1 MQVNLKVTAGP
12 YKGRIFSFAQHDS
25 FLIGRN
31 PEAHLCLPDDR
42 YFSRNH
48 CLLEMNPPHSFL
60 RDLNSTNGT
69 FVNGQRVKTA
79 YLNNGDRIQCG
90 ETILV
95 VEVTTEALSE
105 TTHDASLP
113 HRPVLVMVE
122 CVNCGRREQ
131 AQATAPD
138 EHLTFLCEDCRIE
151 LKRSPQAI
159 PGYDMVKLLGRGG
172 MGTVMLGRVQQT
184 GRPVAIKTL
193 LPEFAVSDKA
203 MRRFMREIDVAS
215 ALKHKNI
222 VEFIDRGTHNG
233 VVYLVTEF
241 VDGADASKLAE
252 DQGGRLK
259 YEDGIS
265 IISQA
270 LDALSFAH
278 ERGYIHRDFKDQNI
292 LVAGQSPNLTAKL
305 TDFGLA
311 KSFSQ
316 SGMSGVTMAGE
327 MAGTLAYMPPE
338 QLRNFRDVKPQS
350 DIYGVGMTAYS
361 LLTGCLALDLSR
373 NSSVND
379 TIRAIF
385 EQPAVPLRQRAPH
398 IPQPVCDIIDRALA
412 KDPAQRCRSTWSSAA
427 GSPSTRPTRVP
438 RRRWS
443 RRSRVSSGASA
454 ACRATCGPSC

>member
-12 YKGRIFSFAQHDS
+12 YRGRIFSFTQHDS

-31 PEAHLCLPDDR
+31 PDAHLCLPDDR
-42 YFSRNH
+42 FFSRNH
-48 CLLEMNPPHSFL
+48 CLLEINPPHSHV
-60 RDLNSTNGT
+60 RDLRSTNGT
-69 FVNGQRVKTA
+69 FVNGQRVANAFLKS
-79 YLNNGDRIQCG
+79 GDRIQCG
-90 ETILV
+90 ETILL
-95 VEVTTEALSE
+95 VEVSTAPSRDLSE
-105 TTHDASLP
+105 TTQEALP
-113 HRPVLVMVE
+113 QRPVLVMVE
-122 CVNCGRREQ
+122 CLNCGRREQ
-131 AQATAPD
+131 AQASSPE
-138 EHLTFLCEDCRIE
+138 EHMTFLCEDCRIE

-159 PGYDMVKLLGRGG
+159 PGYDTVKLLGRGG
-172 MGTVMLGRVQQT
+172 MGCVMLAREQST
-184 GRPVAIKTL
+184 GRAVAIKTL

-203 MRRFMREIDVAS
+203 MKRFMREIDVAA

-241 VDGADASKLAE
+241 VDGADASRLAE
-252 DQGGRLK
+252 LNGGCLS
-259 YEDGIS
+259 YEDGIA

-278 ERGYIHRDFKDQNI
+278 AEGYIHRDFKDQNI
-292 LVAGQSPNLTAKL
+292 LVSGHSPNLVAKL

-350 DIYGVGMTAYS
+350 DIYAVGMTAYS
-361 LLTGCLALDLSR
+361 LLSGSMALNL
-373 NSSVND
+373 NSKGSVND

-385 EQPAVPLRQRAPH
+385 EQPAVPLSQRAPH
-398 IPQPVCDIIDRALA
+398 IPARVCEIIDRALA
-412 KDPAQRCRSTWSSAA
+412 KDPAQRWQTAGAMRNALQYAA
-427 GSPSTRPTRVP
+427 
-438 RRRWS
+438 
-443 RRSRVSSGASA
+443 
-454 ACRATCGPSC
+454 

>member
-60 RDLNSTNGT
+60 RDLGSTNGT
-69 FVNGQRVKTA
+69 FLNGQRVQDASLK
-79 YLNNGDRIQCG
+79 NGDRIQCG
-90 ETILV
+90 ETILF
-95 VEVTTEALSE
+95 VEVTTEDLSE
-105 TTHDASLP
+105 TTQDIGVP
-113 HRPVLVMVE
+113 KRPVIVMVE
-122 CVNCGRREQ
+122 CLNCGRREQ
-131 AQATAPD
+131 AQASTPD

-159 PGYDMVKLLGRGG
+159 PGYDTVRLLGRGG
-172 MGTVMLGRVQQT
+172 MGTVMLGREQRT
-184 GRPVAIKTL
+184 GRAVAIKTL

-203 MRRFMREIDVAS
+203 MRRFMREIDVGA
-215 ALKHKNI
+215 ALKHRNI

-241 VDGADASKLAE
+241 VEGADASKLAE
-252 DQGGRLK
+252 EQGGRLR

-265 IISQA
+265 IIAQA

-278 ERGYIHRDFKDQNI
+278 AQGYIHRDFKDQNI
-292 LVAGQSPNLTAKL
+292 LVSGHSPNLLAKL

-311 KSFSQ
+311 KSFTH

-350 DIYGVGMTAYS
+350 DIYAVGMTAYS
-361 LLTGCLALDLSR
+361 LLTGSLALDLSK
-373 NSSVND
+373 SGSVND

-385 EQPAVPLRQRAPH
+385 EQPAVPLRQRAPQ
-398 IPQPVCDIIDRALA
+398 IPALVCEIIDRALA
-412 KDPAQRCRSTWSSAA
+412 KDPAHRWQSA
-427 GSPSTRPTRVP
+427 
-438 RRRWS
+438 
-443 RRSRVSSGASA
+443 GAMRTALLHSI
-454 ACRATCGPSC
+454 

>member
-1 MQVNLKVTAGP
+1 MQVNLKVTSGP
-12 YKGRIFSFAQHDS
+12 YRGQIFSFTQHDS
-25 FLIGRN
+25 FLIGRS
-31 PEAHLCLPDDR
+31 PDAHLYLPDDR
-42 YFSRNH
+42 FFSRHH
-48 CLLEMNPPHSFL
+48 CLLEMNPPHSYL
-60 RDLNSTNGT
+60 RDLGSTNGT
-69 FVNGQRVKTA
+69 FLNGQRVKDA

-95 VEVTTEALSE
+95 VEVTTIDQNLLSE
-105 TTHDASLP
+105 TTQDAAIP
-113 HRPVLVMVE
+113 KRPVLVMVE
-122 CVNCGRREQ
+122 CQNCGRREQ
-131 AQATAPD
+131 AQASAPD

-159 PGYDMVKLLGRGG
+159 PGYDTVKLLGRGG
-172 MGTVMLGRVQQT
+172 MGCVMLARDQRN

-203 MRRFMREIDVAS
+203 MRRFMREIDVAA

-252 DQGGRLK
+252 QHGGHLS
-259 YEDGIS
+259 YEHGIS

-278 ERGYIHRDFKDQNI
+278 AQGYIHRDFKDQNI
-292 LVAGQSPNLTAKL
+292 LVGGRSPNLVAKL

-311 KSFSQ
+311 KSFTH

-350 DIYGVGMTAYS
+350 DIYAVGMTAYN
-361 LLTGCLALDLSR
+361 LLTGSLALDLSR
-373 NSSVND
+373 NTSVND

-385 EQPAVPLRQRAPH
+385 EQPAVPLHQRAPH
-398 IPQPVCDIIDRALA
+398 IPRTVCEIIDRALA
-412 KDPAQRCRSTWSSAA
+412 KDPQQRWQSA
-427 GSPSTRPTRVP
+427 
-438 RRRWS
+438 
-443 RRSRVSSGASA
+443 GAMRTALLHSI
-454 ACRATCGPSC
+454 

>member
-12 YKGRIFSFAQHDS
+12 YRGRIFSFTQHDS

-31 PEAHLCLPDDR
+31 PDAHLCLPDDR
-42 YFSRNH
+42 FFSRNH
-48 CLLEMNPPHSFL
+48 CLLEINPPHSHV
-60 RDLNSTNGT
+60 RDLRSTNGT
-69 FVNGQRVKTA
+69 FVNGQRVANAFLKS
-79 YLNNGDRIQCG
+79 GDRIQCG
-90 ETILV
+90 ETILL
-95 VEVTTEALSE
+95 VEVSTAPSRDLSE
-105 TTHDASLP
+105 TTQEALP
-113 HRPVLVMVE
+113 QRPVLVMVE
-122 CVNCGRREQ
+122 CLNCGRREQ
-131 AQATAPD
+131 AQASSPE
-138 EHLTFLCEDCRIE
+138 EHMTFLCEDCRIE
-151 LKRSPQAI
+151 LRRSPQAI
-159 PGYDMVKLLGRGG
+159 PGYDTVKLLGRGG
-172 MGTVMLGRVQQT
+172 MGCVMLAREQST
-184 GRPVAIKTL
+184 GRAVAIKTL

-203 MRRFMREIDVAS
+203 MRRFMREIDVAA

-241 VDGADASKLAE
+241 VDGADASRLAE
-252 DQGGRLK
+252 LNGGCLS
-259 YEDGIS
+259 YEDGIA

-278 ERGYIHRDFKDQNI
+278 AEGYIHRDFKDQNI
-292 LVAGQSPNLTAKL
+292 LVSGHSPHLVAKL

-350 DIYGVGMTAYS
+350 DIYAVGMTAYS
-361 LLTGCLALDLSR
+361 LLSGSMALNL
-373 NSSVND
+373 NSKGSVND

-398 IPQPVCDIIDRALA
+398 IPARVCEIIDRALA
-412 KDPAQRCRSTWSSAA
+412 KDPAQRWQTAGAMRNALQYAA
-427 GSPSTRPTRVP
+427 
-438 RRRWS
+438 
-443 RRSRVSSGASA
+443 
-454 ACRATCGPSC
+454 

>member
-12 YKGRIFSFAQHDS
+12 YKGRIFSFTQHDT

-31 PEAHLCLPDDR
+31 PDAHLCLPDDR

-48 CLLEMNPPHSFL
+48 CLLEMNPPHSHV
-60 RDLNSTNGT
+60 RDLGSTNGT
-69 FVNGQRVKTA
+69 FLNGRRVQEG
-79 YLNNGDRIQCG
+79 YLINGDRIQCG

-95 VEVTTEALSE
+95 VEVTTESHDLLSE
-105 TTHDASLP
+105 TTQDAGVP
-113 HRPVLVMVE
+113 KRPVLVMVE

-131 AQATAPD
+131 AQASAPD

-159 PGYDMVKLLGRGG
+159 PGYDTVKLLGRGG
-172 MGTVMLGRVQQT
+172 MGCVMLGREQKT

-203 MRRFMREIDVAS
+203 MKRFLREIDVA
-215 ALKHKNI
+215 ATLKHKNI

-252 DQGGRLK
+252 NNGGRLS
-259 YEDGIS
+259 YEEGIS
-265 IISQA
+265 IISQS

-278 ERGYIHRDFKDQNI
+278 AQGYIHRDFKDQNI
-292 LVAGQSPNLTAKL
+292 LVSGRSQNLVAKL

-311 KSFSQ
+311 KSFSN

-350 DIYGVGMTAYS
+350 DIYAVGMTAYS
-361 LLTGCLALDLSR
+361 LLTGSLALDLSR
-373 NSSVND
+373 SSGVND

-385 EQPAVPLRQRAPH
+385 EQPAVPLCQRASH
-398 IPQPVCDIIDRALA
+398 IPQAVCEIIDRALA
-412 KDPAQRCRSTWSSAA
+412 KDPAQRWQSA
-427 GSPSTRPTRVP
+427 
-438 RRRWS
+438 
-443 RRSRVSSGASA
+443 GAMRTALLHSM
-454 ACRATCGPSC
+454 

>member
-12 YKGRIFSFAQHDS
+12 YRGRIFSFSQHDS

-31 PEAHLCLPDDR
+31 PDAHLCLSDDR

-60 RDLNSTNGT
+60 RDLGSTNGT
-69 FVNGQRVKTA
+69 FVNGQRVKDA
-79 YLNNGDRIQCG
+79 FLKNGDRIQCG

-95 VEVTTEALSE
+95 VEVAATNLSE
-105 TTHDASLP
+105 TTQDAIP
-113 HRPVLVMVE
+113 ARPVLVMVE
-122 CVNCGRREQ
+122 CVNCGRREK
-131 AQATAPD
+131 AEASSPD

-159 PGYDMVKLLGRGG
+159 PGYDTVKLLGRGG
-172 MGTVMLGRVQQT
+172 MGTVMLGRDQRT
-184 GRPVAIKTL
+184 GRAVAIKTL

-203 MRRFMREIDVAS
+203 MKRFMREIDVAA
-215 ALKHKNI
+215 ALKHKHI
-222 VEFIDRGTHNG
+222 VEFIDRGTHKG
-233 VVYLVTEF
+233 VVYLITEF
-241 VDGADASKLAE
+241 VEGADASKLAE
-252 DQGGRLK
+252 DHGGRLR
-259 YEDGIS
+259 YEDAIS
-265 IISQA
+265 IIAQA

-278 ERGYIHRDFKDQNI
+278 AQGYIHRDFKDQNI
-292 LVAGQSPNLTAKL
+292 LVAGQSPNLVAKL

-311 KSFSQ
+311 KSFTH

-350 DIYGVGMTAYS
+350 DIYAVGMTAYS
-361 LLTGCLALDLSR
+361 LLTGSLALDLSK

-385 EQPAVPLRQRAPH
+385 EQPTIPLKQRAPH
-398 IPQPVCDIIDRALA
+398 VPQPVCEIVDRALA
-412 KDPAQRCRSTWSSAA
+412 KDPAQRWQTA
-427 GSPSTRPTRVP
+427 GAMRKALMHSL
-438 RRRWS
+438 
-443 RRSRVSSGASA
+443 
-454 ACRATCGPSC
+454 

>member
-1 MQVNLKVTAGP
+1 MQVNLKVTSGP
-12 YKGRIFSFAQHDS
+12 YKGRIFSFTQHDT

-31 PEAHLCLPDDR
+31 PDAHLCLPDDR

-48 CLLEMNPPHSFL
+48 CLLEMNPPHSHV
-60 RDLNSTNGT
+60 RDLGSTNGT
-69 FVNGQRVKTA
+69 FLNGRRVHEA

-95 VEVTTEALSE
+95 VEVTTESHDLLSE
-105 TTHDASLP
+105 TTQDAGVP
-113 HRPVLVMVE
+113 KRPVLVMVE

-131 AQATAPD
+131 AQASAPD

-159 PGYDMVKLLGRGG
+159 PGYDTVRLLGRGG
-172 MGTVMLGRVQQT
+172 MGCVMLGREQKT

-203 MRRFMREIDVAS
+203 MKRFMREIDVA
-215 ALKHKNI
+215 ATLKHKNI

-252 DQGGRLK
+252 NNGGRLS
-259 YEDGIS
+259 YEEGIS
-265 IISQA
+265 IISQS

-278 ERGYIHRDFKDQNI
+278 AQGYIHRDFKDQNI
-292 LVAGQSPNLTAKL
+292 LVSGRSQNLVAKL

-311 KSFSQ
+311 KSFSN

-350 DIYGVGMTAYS
+350 DIYAVGMTAYS
-361 LLTGCLALDLSR
+361 LLTGSLALDLSR
-373 NSSVND
+373 SSGVND

-385 EQPAVPLRQRAPH
+385 EQPAVPLCQRASH
-398 IPQPVCDIIDRALA
+398 IPRAVCEIIDRALA
-412 KDPAQRCRSTWSSAA
+412 KDPAQRWQSA
-427 GSPSTRPTRVP
+427 
-438 RRRWS
+438 
-443 RRSRVSSGASA
+443 GAMRTALLHSM
-454 ACRATCGPSC
+454 

>member
-1 MQVNLKVTAGP
+1 MQVNLKVTGGP

-60 RDLNSTNGT
+60 RDLGSTNGT
-69 FVNGQRVKTA
+69 FVNGQRVKDA

-95 VEVTTEALSE
+95 VEVTAEDLSE
-105 TTHDASLP
+105 TTQDSGLP
-113 HRPVLVMVE
+113 QRPVLVMVE
-122 CVNCGRREQ
+122 CQNCGRREQ
-131 AQATAPD
+131 AQASAPD

-172 MGTVMLGRVQQT
+172 MGSVMLGRDQRT
-184 GRPVAIKTL
+184 GRAVAIKTL

-203 MRRFMREIDVAS
+203 MRRFMREIDVA
-215 ALKHKNI
+215 ATLKHKNI

-241 VDGADASKLAE
+241 VDGADACKLAE
-252 DQGGRLK
+252 AQGGRLS

-278 ERGYIHRDFKDQNI
+278 AQGYIHRDFKDQNI
-292 LVAGQSPNLTAKL
+292 LVAGRSPNLVAKL

-311 KSFSQ
+311 KSFTH

-338 QLRNFRDVKPQS
+338 QLRNFRDVRPQS
-350 DIYGVGMTAYS
+350 DIYAVGMTAYS
-361 LLTGCLALDLSR
+361 LLTGCLALDLSK

-385 EQPAVPLRQRAPH
+385 EQPAVPLCQRASY
-398 IPQPVCDIIDRALA
+398 IPPPVCEIIDRALA
-412 KDPAQRCRSTWSSAA
+412 KDPAQRWQTA
-427 GSPSTRPTRVP
+427 GAMRNALLHSI
-438 RRRWS
+438 
-443 RRSRVSSGASA
+443 
-454 ACRATCGPSC
+454 